1 MDRGAWR
8 ATVHRVTNSQ
18 TRLKQLSM
26 RVSHE
31 TDETQKLHLPVLLLT
46 HNPTWFLTWTLHC
59 SHVLL
64 LQVREEKK
72 VWGKEHLKNKKQKHN
87 QHLLEKW
94 IFFFFWKSD
103 YGSLQRGRPRGCGKC
118 SSIRGSDNTDPYKP
132 GVCFRTP

>member
-8 ATVHRVTNSQ
+8 ATVHRVTNSR

-94 IFFFFWKSD
+94 IFFFF
-103 YGSLQRGRPRGCGKC
+103 LE
-118 SSIRGSDNTDPYKP
+118 I
-132 GVCFRTP
+132 